1 MYELSGVRVV
11 LNCTPYLLTLRSIFS
26 YFKQKFICEKISHT
40 PFTCHMLCRVHT
52 RFRNSWIINNI
63 SLYICKSTLLVNDYC
78 FDARAFEFYIW
89 IPKQQKSG
97 QIVRKTC
104 VVIFDLL
111 VYMFVALPPFFPSL
125 HFVISIY
132 VRIKV
137 CQCVCVQEQKIVNIM
152 YGINFPRVRKALRS
166 MMPLLLLHQSEL
178 SFVALSISSCLQS
191 TILKVTA
198 LNSLLIMTAKKNVTE
213 WDCAAISETIWHEF
227 KKISWIECPLDETGT
242 RYLHFDIKYG
252 NLKKFLKWFQYL
264 IPLIL
269 NFSTRQCRRVHLINF
284 FIWFFF
290 ILLLINSFVHLIRL
304 PISVCVW
311 N

>member
-125 HFVISIY
+125 HV
-132 VRIKV
+132 
-137 CQCVCVQEQKIVNIM
+137 VNI
-152 YGINFPRVRKALRS
+152 YLRTYQG
-166 MMPLLLLHQSEL
+166 M
-178 SFVALSISSCLQS
+178 
-191 TILKVTA
+191 
-198 LNSLLIMTAKKNVTE
+198 
-213 WDCAAISETIWHEF
+213 
-227 KKISWIECPLDETGT
+227 
-242 RYLHFDIKYG
+242 
-252 NLKKFLKWFQYL
+252 
-264 IPLIL
+264 
-269 NFSTRQCRRVHLINF
+269 
-284 FIWFFF
+284 
-290 ILLLINSFVHLIRL
+290 
-304 PISVCVW
+304 SVCMCARTKDSEYNVRDQFSESQKSFALYDAIVITSSVW
-311 N
+311 IVVCCALYL